1 MMPTSNT
8 ILLVEDNPKDVILIK
23 RAIRKANL
31 ANPVQVASN
40 GEMAIH
46 YLGGEGEYEDRE
58 LYPLPILILLDLKL
72 PRKSGFEVLTW
83 LREQPTLKRLP
94 VVILTSS
101 NQVIDVNLA
110 YDLGVNSYLV
120 KPVAFDALVEMV
132 QSLGMYWLILSTT
145 PEIEIIE

>member
-1 MMPTSNT
+1 MSESNT
-8 ILLVEDNPKDVILIK
+8 ILLVEDSPKDVILIK

-31 ANPVQVASN
+31 ANAIQVANN
-40 GEMAIH
+40 GEEAIH
-46 YLGGEGEYEDRE
+46 YLAGQDDFADRE
-58 LYPLPILILLDLKL
+58 QYPIPILILLDLKL
-72 PRKSGFEVLTW
+72 PRKSGFEVLAW

-101 NQVIDVNLA
+101 NQTVDVNQA

-132 QSLGMYWLILSTT
+132 QSLGMYWLILSTA
-145 PEIEIIE
+145 PEVESTGL